1 METKFNFNSQIC
13 TDKVQSERLLA
24 LGLKK
29 ETADMHWR
37 LQPYYNDEGFDCGL
51 EWSCNIGTFLQE
63 NACELFFD
71 YIPAWSLDRL
81 MELVPH
87 RFGEYCDYANNFM
100 YYYNIPFDVME
111 QFRGETRYEY
121 LIDCIEW
128 LIQQGYFNKEYLV
141 CKQK

>member
-1 METKFNFNSQIC
+1 MKFNSQIC
-13 TDKVQSERLLA
+13 TSRLQSERLLA

-29 ETADMHWR
+29 ETADIVHYFSQSLAQDWTIVPLADGETAR
-37 LQPYYNDEGFDCGL
+37 YIQGL
-51 EWSCNIGTFLQE
+51 E
-63 NACELFFD
+63 
-71 YIPAWSLDRL
+71 IPAWSLDRL

-87 RFGEYCDYANNFM
+87 RYGEYCDYANYFM

-128 LIQQGYFNKEYLV
+128 LIEQRYFNKEYLV

>member
-1 METKFNFNSQIC
+1 MSEFNFKSAIC
-13 TDKVQSERLLA
+13 TSREQSERLLA

-29 ETADMHWR
+29 ETADMWYPHFAR
-37 LQPYYNDEGFDCGL
+37 TCPIPLVDETLASD
-51 EWSCNIGTFLQE
+51 
-63 NACELFFD
+63 D
-71 YIPAWSLDRL
+71 IPAWSLDRL

-87 RFGEYCDYANNFM
+87 RFGEYCDYANYFM

-128 LIQQGYFNKEYLV
+128 LIKQGYFNKEYLV
-141 CKQK
+141 

>member
-1 METKFNFNSQIC
+1 MGEFNFNSQIC
-13 TDKVQSERLLA
+13 TDKNQSERLLA

-29 ETADMHWR
+29 ETADIVHYFSQSLAQDWTIVPLADGETAR
-37 LQPYYNDEGFDCGL
+37 YIQGL
-51 EWSCNIGTFLQE
+51 E
-63 NACELFFD
+63 
-71 YIPAWSLDRL
+71 IPAWSLDRL

-87 RFGEYCDYANNFM
+87 RYGEYCDYANYFM

-128 LIQQGYFNKEYLV
+128 LIEQRYFNKEYLV
-141 CKQK
+141 

>member
-1 METKFNFNSQIC
+1 MGEFNFNSQIC
-13 TDKVQSERLLA
+13 TDKNQSERLLA

-29 ETADMHWR
+29 ETADMVHYFSQSLAQDWTIVPLADGEIAR
-37 LQPYYNDEGFDCGL
+37 YIQGHE
-51 EWSCNIGTFLQE
+51 
-63 NACELFFD
+63 
-71 YIPAWSLDRL
+71 IPAWSLDRL

-128 LIQQGYFNKEYLV
+128 IIKQGYFNKEYLAE
-141 CKQK
+141 QAGSSREG

>member
-1 METKFNFNSQIC
+1 MSVFNFKSQIC
-13 TDKVQSERLLA
+13 TSRDQSERLLA

-29 ETADMHWR
+29 ETADCR
-37 LQPYYNDEGFDCGL
+37 QRYYTNVKGLPSFLKEAQPPKWEED
-51 EWSCNIGTFLQE
+51 
-63 NACELFFD
+63 
-71 YIPAWSLDRL
+71 IPAWSLDRL

-87 RFGEYCDYANNFM
+87 RHGEYCDYANNYM

-141 CKQK
+141 

>member
-1 METKFNFNSQIC
+1 MSVFNFKSQIC
-13 TDKVQSERLLA
+13 TSRDQSERLLA

-29 ETADMHWR
+29 ETADMFWA
-37 LQPYYNDEGFDCGL
+37 L
-51 EWSCNIGTFLQE
+51 ETTYDGEDVEWFCHIGTFTKE
-63 NACELFFD
+63 DADIAFYD

-87 RFGEYCDYANNFM
+87 RHGEYCDYANYFM

-141 CKQK
+141 

>member
-1 METKFNFNSQIC
+1 MKFNSQIC
-13 TDKVQSERLLA
+13 TSREQSERLLA

-29 ETADMHWR
+29 ETADMVHYFSQSLAQDWTIVPLADGEIAR
-37 LQPYYNDEGFDCGL
+37 YIQGHE
-51 EWSCNIGTFLQE
+51 
-63 NACELFFD
+63 
-71 YIPAWSLDRL
+71 IPAWSLDRL

-128 LIQQGYFNKEYLV
+128 LIKQGYFNKEYLV
-141 CKQK
+141 